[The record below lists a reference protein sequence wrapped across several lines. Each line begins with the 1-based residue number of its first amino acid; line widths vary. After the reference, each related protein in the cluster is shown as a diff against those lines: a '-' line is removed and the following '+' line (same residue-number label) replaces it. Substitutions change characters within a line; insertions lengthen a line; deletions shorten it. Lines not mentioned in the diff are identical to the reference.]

1 MSTKGDCVD
10 IGSRDDM
17 RGRQS
22 LHIIWVHNKL
32 SENPNVYS
40 SIQDY
45 NYTTPPQSLAPE
57 NNHSRN
63 QPLPPPLPPSQ
74 PRGLSC

>member
-22 LHIIWVHNKL
+22 LHIIWVHNEL
-32 SENPNVYS
+32 SENPNVYYTQLRRAYVKPLFCECELCQKLYS
-40 SIQDY
+40 SF
-45 NYTTPPQSLAPE
+45 QSVCYDVGIDT
-57 NNHSRN
+57 
-63 QPLPPPLPPSQ
+63 Q
-74 PRGLSC
+74 